1 MNPGYLVALA
11 LFLFSC
17 IPEHPVI
24 VALCWLALWL
34 LEKGGW
40 RHWCGWAIV
49 AAVALLAASVV
60 LQVSR

>member
-1 MNPGYLVALA
+1 MIPGYLVALA
-11 LFLFSC
+11 PYGGVLL
-17 IPEHPVI
+17 VLVV

-34 LEKGGW
+34 LEKHGW

-49 AAVALLAASVV
+49 AGIALLAASLV